1 MISIR
6 LVALAASVAVLG
18 LALFATA
25 PAYAQDPLLH
35 LQIGDPARK
44 DREVPLVLDAITDTA
59 DGSLLTPDEL
69 AKRLA
74 GARLLL
80 VGEEHTSIEFH
91 RVQARVIEAL
101 VAAGRKVI
109 LGLEMYPY
117 TAQAGLD
124 AWPAGSQPEEEFI
137 TASRW
142 YEHWGYSWHYYRD
155 IFLYA
160 RAHRLP
166 LVAVNTPREVVAA
179 VRRKGLEGLTPE
191 ERAHIPADIDVD
203 HADHMAF
210 FKATFAGAEG
220 PVHGPGMSDTMWRNM
235 LSAQAT
241 WDASMGANAVKAL
254 ARPENRDAIMIVLVG
269 SGHVAY
275 GVGIE
280 RQARKWFDGR
290 IASLIPVAVTRVH
303 GPTVKT
309 AQASYANYLWAVP
322 TEIDTLYPSLGL
334 SMAVG
339 QGETARTV
347 LLVQNGTPAADAG
360 FLPKDV
366 LLSMDGAPI
375 PDKETYSRLMA
386 GKRWGD
392 AATFEVRRGTETVTL
407 RAVFRR
413 RIGQ

>member
-1 MISIR
+1 
-6 LVALAASVAVLG
+6 
-18 LALFATA
+18 
-25 PAYAQDPLLH
+25 
-35 LQIGDPARK
+35 
-44 DREVPLVLDAITDTA
+44 
-59 DGSLLTPDEL
+59 
-69 AKRLA
+69 
-74 GARLLL
+74 
-80 VGEEHTSIEFH
+80 
-91 RVQARVIEAL
+91 
-101 VAAGRKVI
+101 
-109 LGLEMYPY
+109 MYPY

-142 YEHWGYSWHYYRD
+142 YEHWGYNWHYYRD

-254 ARPENRDAIMIVLVG
+254 ARPENRDAIMVVLVG

-347 LLVQNGTPAADAG
+347 LLVQNGTPAAGSGVPAEGRAAVDGRRADPRQGDLQPPDGREAVGRRRDVRGAARDRDGDAEG
-360 FLPKDV
+360 RVPSAAEPVDGY
-366 LLSMDGAPI
+366 STRRDRGAPATPTGLLRDI
-375 PDKETYSRLMA
+375 PRDR
-386 GKRWGD
+386 GWGC
-392 AATFEVRRGTETVTL
+392 GML
-407 RAVFRR
+407 RPFRFPYR
-413 RIGQ
+413 